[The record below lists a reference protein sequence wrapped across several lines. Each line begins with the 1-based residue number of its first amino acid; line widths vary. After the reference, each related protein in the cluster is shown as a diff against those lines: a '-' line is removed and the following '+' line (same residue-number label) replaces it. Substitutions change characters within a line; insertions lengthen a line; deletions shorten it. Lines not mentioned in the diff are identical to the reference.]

1 MQEGDVQRD
10 NLDRGFK
17 CLIQAY
23 QLHPDPKKQETANEL
38 DKSVAKV
45 GWNLHRESYDRQSA
59 LMKTLFSELD
69 KKYAERMSLLG
80 IADYYNDLKNAQ
92 ARFDVLRKEQLE
104 QLAGL
109 VQISSMTAVRG
120 DLKKSCK
127 DLLEILP
134 GH

>member
-1 MQEGDVQRD
+1 M
-10 NLDRGFK
+10 
-17 CLIQAY
+17 IQAY